1 MASLYDTAS
10 AGFPAQF
17 SQANPLRA
25 MMSSVGGGGGGFSSG
40 GGGTT
45 DARSSTQTYYAD
57 PALAQNLSQSLG
69 GLQQNLAGQYQ
80 GLLQDPTA
88 SPLYQG
94 QLQGLLHSLLPSE
107 AQART
112 SLADT
117 FRNAGGLRSG
127 AYGSS
132 ASQLEGDILG
142 RRQDTAAKLLGQAFP
157 QLMQALQNPLGQVS
171 SLIDAL
177 KLSQGQGA
185 RTTTGG
191 GGSSS
196 GWENIPPSLGL
207 NTPMASDRMGSTQ
220 TSPYGGGSAQVGV
233 NSSPYGGTSTGGAPA
248 ASNAGSYDLLS
259 RILGGGSGTTYNPV
273 SGFYESAPS
282 SNLGTFTP
290 QQGGPSAIAP
300 TAEYNPITGAYQ
312 GGYQSAP
319 YVGGDY
325 NTTGWEY

>member
-1 MASLYDTAS
+1 MADFFGNT
-10 AGFPAQF
+10 
-17 SQANPLRA
+17 
-25 MMSSVGGGGGGFSSG
+25 

-45 DARSSTQTYYAD
+45 DARSSQQSYYSD
-57 PALAQNLSQSLG
+57 PALASNLAQSLG

-107 AQART
+107 TQART

-171 SLIDAL
+171 SLINAL

-191 GGSSS
+191 SSS
-196 GWENIPPSLGL
+196 GWDQIGPSLGL
-207 NTPMASDRMGSTQ
+207 QTPMSSGGMSLSGQ
-220 TSPYGGGSAQVGV
+220 SPYGGGSASVGV
-233 NSSPYGGTSTGGAPA
+233 NSSPYGGSVTGGAPA

-273 SGFYESAPS
+273 NGFYESAPS

-312 GGYQSAP
+312 GGYNE
-319 YVGGDY
+319 GDY
-325 NTTGWEY
+325 SSWAQAPTGWEY

>member
-1 MASLYDTAS
+1 MAD
-10 AGFPAQF
+10 
-17 SQANPLRA
+17 
-25 MMSSVGGGGGGFSSG
+25 FSSFFG
-40 GGGTT
+40 NTGSGTT
-45 DARSSTQTYYAD
+45 DARSSQQTYYSD
-57 PALAQNLSQSLG
+57 PALASNLAQSLG

-191 GGSSS
+191 SSS
-196 GWENIPPSLGL
+196 GWDQIGPSRGL
-207 NTPMASDRMGSTQ
+207 QTPMSTGIPGALS
-220 TSPYGGGSAQVGV
+220 TYSSGPGSAMVGV

-273 SGFYESAPS
+273 NGYYESAPS
-282 SNLGTFTP
+282 AGLGTFSP
-290 QQGGPSAIAP
+290 PQGGPSYPAP
-300 TAEYNPITGAYQ
+300 TAEYNPVTGAYQ
-312 GGYQSAP
+312 GGYNE
-319 YVGGDY
+319 GDY
-325 NTTGWEY
+325 SSWAQAPTGWEY